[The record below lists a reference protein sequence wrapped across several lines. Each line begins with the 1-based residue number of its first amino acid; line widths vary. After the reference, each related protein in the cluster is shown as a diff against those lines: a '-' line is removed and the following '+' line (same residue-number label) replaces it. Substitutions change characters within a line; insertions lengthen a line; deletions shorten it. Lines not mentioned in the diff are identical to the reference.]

1 MGGGRAWEQLLETVL
16 VGGAREQLFQSVGG
30 GGGAWEQLLGEEGQ
44 LLESIGVGGAWASSL
59 VVQISLSDTICHT
72 SAGLP
77 ETPLVSV
84 QVLKGEADVWVDLQ
98 VGTKYDP

>member
-1 MGGGRAWEQLLETVL
+1 MGGGGAWEQLLETVL
-16 VGGAREQLFQSVGG
+16 VGGAREQLFDLVGG

-59 VVQISLSDTICHT
+59 VVQVSLSDTICHT

-77 ETPLVSV
+77 EGSRNSARICP
-84 QVLKGEADVWVDLQ
+84 
-98 VGTKYDP
+98 GTEG